1 MAEREEHAQHVEIQV
16 ACGDA
21 DEAATIADALV
32 DRRLAACVQQVAIRS
47 TYRWQ
52 GSVARDDEILL
63 LVKTRR
69 SRYQAVEAAVRSL
82 HSYDVPAITCVDI
95 VAGSADYLAWID
107 TETAG

>member
-1 MAEREEHAQHVEIQV
+1 MAAREEHAEHIEIQV
-16 ACGDA
+16 TCGGA
-21 DEAATIADALV
+21 GEAATIADALV
-32 DRRLAACVQQVAIRS
+32 DRRLAACVQQVEIRS

-63 LVKTRR
+63 LVKTHR

-107 TETAG
+107 TETGD